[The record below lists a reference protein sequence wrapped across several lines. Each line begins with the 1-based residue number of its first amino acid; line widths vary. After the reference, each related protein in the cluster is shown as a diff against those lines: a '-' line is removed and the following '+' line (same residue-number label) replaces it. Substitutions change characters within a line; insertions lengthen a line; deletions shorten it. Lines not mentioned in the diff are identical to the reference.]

1 MVMQTNSVS
10 LLVASGDGGFE
21 TRLVVR
27 VRAKIILAENG
38 VNLCDGKCS
47 IKLEIKFETI
57 VVEVDE
63 SEFELD

>member
-1 MVMQTNSVS
+1 MVVPTPCMIISDEVES
-10 LLVASGDGGFE
+10 DYWDSEE
-21 TRLVVR
+21 T
-27 VRAKIILAENG
+27 IILIENG

-57 VVEVDE
+57 AVEVDE